1 MRDIESVLPHR
12 YPFLFIDRVVEVE
25 SGKWAKAV
33 KNVTRNEWFF
43 NGHFPGDP
51 IMPGVLITEA
61 IAQLSAFATSDEDS
75 SPNISGMIA
84 SIKGIKF
91 MAPVVPGDQ
100 LVLYFEIISRK
111 GPFLK
116 GKGNASVDGK
126 TVAQVDEIVIM
137 TKPSVRS

>member
-12 YPFLFIDRVVEVE
+12 YPFLFIDRVEEVE
-25 SGKWAKAV
+25 PGKWAKAI

-43 NGHFPGDP
+43 NGHFPGEP

-61 IAQLSAFATSDEDS
+61 IAQLSAFATGDGKL
-75 SPNISGMIA
+75 SPNVSGMIA

-91 MAPVVPGDQ
+91 KAPVVPGDQ
-100 LVLYFEIISRK
+100 LVIYFEIISRK

-116 GKGNASVDGK
+116 GKGEASVDGK

-137 TKPSVRS
+137 AKSGVRA